1 MDQIRAFASSV
12 AAAAR
17 DMTKDFQNSSDGRGV
32 FTGRQYRI
40 GNRVLQEE
48 RLLSEG
54 GYGFVFLVRDIN
66 SGEYFVVKRMLCQD
80 RERLELAQRE
90 IEILEKIPVHPN
102 LVRYYGHAI
111 ERTDSKGKEVML
123 LMEYCTGGHLYD
135 LMLKRNG
142 RVSKED
148 VLKILADV
156 SSALLAL
163 HSMSPPVQHRDLKLE
178 NVLMNSSGNFVLV
191 DFGSW
196 SSEAPDLSQLAR
208 DELMKFG
215 ETVERYTTLMY
226 RPPEMADL
234 YKGFPI
240 SGKVDVWMLGCI
252 LFTLLNNKHPFQNAS
267 TLAIVNCRYSFDLDE
282 CKRFPAKLVELC
294 SWCLAQ
300 NPVDRPSPS
309 QLIELLKNWDEAEPL
324 PLPQSVVDRIEKDA
338 RLYGIPSMTR
348 RASTKENKTK
358 HAGPLVDGG
367 WTNPEESKQTWKAD
381 FSGEDLLQIDDTQ
394 RRPSAESLPD
404 LLG

>member
-1 MDQIRAFASSV
+1 
-12 AAAAR
+12 
-17 DMTKDFQNSSDGRGV
+17 
-32 FTGRQYRI
+32 
-40 GNRVLQEE
+40 
-48 RLLSEG
+48 
-54 GYGFVFLVRDIN
+54 
-66 SGEYFVVKRMLCQD
+66 MLCQD